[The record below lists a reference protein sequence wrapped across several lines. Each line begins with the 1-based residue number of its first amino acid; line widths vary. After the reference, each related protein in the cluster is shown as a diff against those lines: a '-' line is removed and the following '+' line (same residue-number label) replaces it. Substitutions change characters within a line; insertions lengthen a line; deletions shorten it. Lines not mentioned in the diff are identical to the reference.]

1 MNKSSHL
8 VKIFILYFLTQ
19 CSYLHSAIQENIVA
33 KVEDQIISSYEL
45 KNKIKT
51 ILFLSNQQLNQN
63 NINSTKNE
71 AMRALVNFKLKK
83 KETKNLRNT
92 SNLNNRL
99 NGYLDNVAKNYNTNK
114 QGLKKKFIDN
124 ALDFDLFIDEIKT
137 EFIWQRLIYN
147 LYKNKLTLDDKEVD
161 QELNNFIQNQ
171 KNIEEYKLSEI
182 EVASNN
188 EINDREK
195 IEEIKYQIKSIGFE
209 NTAIKFST
217 TSSALNGGDIG
228 WISAKSLSNEILN
241 ILKVMKS
248 GEISKPIIRSNT
260 ILFLKL
266 IDKKIINVKDI
277 DLNQV
282 KQNIINAKKDEL
294 LNLFS
299 TSHLSKIK
307 NNAYITY
314 LNK

>member
-1 MNKSSHL
+1 MNKISHL
-8 VKIFILYFLTQ
+8 VKIFILYFLIQ
-19 CSYLHSAIQENIVA
+19 FSYLHSAIQENIVA

-45 KNKIKT
+45 RNKIKT

-63 NINSTKNE
+63 NINLTKNE
-71 AMRALVNFKLKK
+71 AMRALINFKLKK
-83 KETKNLRNT
+83 KETKNLKNT

-147 LYKNKLTLDDKEVD
+147 LYKNKLTLNDEEVD

>member
-63 NINSTKNE
+63 NINLTKNE
-71 AMRALVNFKLKK
+71 AMRALINFKLKK
-83 KETKNLRNT
+83 KETKNIKNPN
-92 SNLNNRL
+92 NLNNRL

-171 KNIEEYKLSEI
+171 KNIEEYKLGEI
-182 EVASNN
+182 EVVSNN
-188 EINDREK
+188 EISDREK
-195 IEEIKYQIKSIGFE
+195 IEEIKDQIKSIGFE

-217 TSSALNGGDIG
+217 TASALNGGDIG

>member
-248 GEISKPIIRSNT
+248 GEISKPIVRSNT

>member
-1 MNKSSHL
+1 M
-8 VKIFILYFLTQ
+8 
-19 CSYLHSAIQENIVA
+19 
-33 KVEDQIISSYEL
+33 
-45 KNKIKT
+45 
-51 ILFLSNQQLNQN
+51 
-63 NINSTKNE
+63 
-71 AMRALVNFKLKK
+71 
-83 KETKNLRNT
+83 
-92 SNLNNRL
+92 
-99 NGYLDNVAKNYNTNK
+99 
-114 QGLKKKFIDN
+114 
-124 ALDFDLFIDEIKT
+124 
-137 EFIWQRLIYN
+137 
-147 LYKNKLTLDDKEVD
+147 YKNKLTLDDKEVD

-217 TSSALNGGDIG
+217 TASALNGGDIG

-266 IDKKIINVKDI
+266 IDKKIINVKNI

>member
-19 CSYLHSAIQENIVA
+19 FSCLHSAIQENIVA
-33 KVEDQIISSYEL
+33 KVENQIISSYEL

-63 NINSTKNE
+63 NINLTKNE
-71 AMRALVNFKLKK
+71 AMRALINFKLKK
-83 KETKNLRNT
+83 QETKNLNAP
-92 SNLNNRL
+92 NDLNNRL
-99 NGYLDNVAKNYNTNK
+99 NSYLDSVAKTYNTNK

-161 QELNNFIQNQ
+161 QELNNFIKNQ

-182 EVASNN
+182 EVVSNN
-188 EINDREK
+188 EISDKDK
-195 IEEIKYQIKSIGFE
+195 IEEIKDQIKSIGFE

-217 TSSALNGGDIG
+217 TASALNGGDIG

-299 TSHLSKIK
+299 TSHLSKVK

>member
-63 NINSTKNE
+63 NINLTKNE

-83 KETKNLRNT
+83 KETKNLKNT

-147 LYKNKLTLDDKEVD
+147 LYKNKLTLNDEEVD

>member
-63 NINSTKNE
+63 NINLTKNE

-83 KETKNLRNT
+83 KETKNLKNT

-147 LYKNKLTLDDKEVD
+147 LYKNKLTLNDEEVD

-195 IEEIKYQIKSIGFE
+195 IEEIKNQIKSIGFE

>member
-83 KETKNLRNT
+83 KETKNLKNT

-147 LYKNKLTLDDKEVD
+147 LYKNKLTLNDEEVD

-171 KNIEEYKLSEI
+171 KNIEEYKLGEI
-182 EVASNN
+182 EVVSNN
-188 EINDREK
+188 EISDREK
-195 IEEIKYQIKSIGFE
+195 IEEIKDQIKSIGFE

-217 TSSALNGGDIG
+217 TASALNGGDIG
-228 WISAKSLSNEILN
+228 WISGKSLSNEILN
-241 ILKVMKS
+241 ILKAMKS